1 MALERKHPSSRHAFR
16 PALFFLLMGLACL
29 LVPLTWAADAKESK
43 IPALPPAL
51 EKAAPEGL
59 DDLKAIQKQV
69 NAVLD
74 KVLPCTVGIQIG
86 GASGSGVLVN
96 EDGTILTAGH
106 VSGKPGSELTVILSD
121 GRRVKGKSLGANHRM
136 DSGMIKITE
145 EGKWP
150 FAELGNSAKLKRGQW
165 CLALG
170 HPGGY
175 KRGRPPVVR
184 LGRVLNS
191 DRVVIRTD
199 CTLVGGDSGG
209 PLFDLEGK
217 VIAIHSSIGGPI
229 TANQHVPAD
238 TYRETWDRLVASEEW
253 GGFAPGG
260 NRAWMGVQLDTEA
273 DGCKVAEVQSGSPA
287 DKAGLKANDVIV
299 KFAGEKIGNTEDL
312 AAVIGKKKPGDKVTL
327 EVMRG
332 DKSVTLDLTLGKREG

>member
-1 MALERKHPSSRHAFR
+1 
-16 PALFFLLMGLACL
+16 
-29 LVPLTWAADAKESK
+29 
-43 IPALPPAL
+43 
-51 EKAAPEGL
+51 
-59 DDLKAIQKQV
+59 
-69 NAVLD
+69 
-74 KVLPCTVGIQIG
+74 VLPCTVGIQIG
-86 GASGSGVLVN
+86 GASGSGVIVS
-96 EDGTILTAGH
+96 EDGYVLTAGH
-106 VSGKPGSELTVILSD
+106 VSGKPGSELKVILPD

-150 FAELGNSAKLKRGQW
+150 FVDLGNSAKLKKGQW

-175 KRGRPPVVR
+175 KPGRSPVVR
-184 LGRVLNS
+184 LGRILNT
-191 DRVVIRTD
+191 DKVVIRTD

-229 TANQHVPAD
+229 TANQHVPVD

-253 GGFAPGG
+253 GGFSPGG
-260 NRAWMGVQLDTEA
+260 NRAWMGVQLDVEA
-273 DGCKVAEVQSGSPA
+273 DGCKVSEVMEGSPA
-287 DKAGLKANDVIV
+287 DKAGVKANDVIV

-332 DKSVTLDLTLGKREG
+332 EKSVTLDLTLGKREG